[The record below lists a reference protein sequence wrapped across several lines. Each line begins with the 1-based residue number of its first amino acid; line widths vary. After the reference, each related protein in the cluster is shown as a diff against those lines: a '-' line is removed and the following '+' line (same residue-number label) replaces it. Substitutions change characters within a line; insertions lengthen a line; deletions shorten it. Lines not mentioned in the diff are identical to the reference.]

1 MSLCAFAVDRNHEK
15 NIGREPIVPKKL
27 SLSVKLGGKHEVKAV
42 GRRGGI
48 VGSRGGGGEHGS
60 AGNAAGDNGGR
71 STKSPDGQGGALI
84 PMHAVG
90 SVNHDRH
97 GSSSGTINSIGSSQW
112 RTQNL

>member
-1 MSLCAFAVDRNHEK
+1 M
-15 NIGREPIVPKKL
+15 
-27 SLSVKLGGKHEVKAV
+27 KAV

-48 VGSRGGGGEHGS
+48 VGDHGGRGEHGS
-60 AGNAAGDNGGR
+60 AGNAAGDNGGG

-84 PMHAVG
+84 PVYAVG
-90 SVNHDRH
+90 FVNHDRH